1 MTKARAVAISGLVV
15 ATGALGGACGG
26 NTLSDAPRPDAPRP
40 DAPRQ
45 AVGVVKQGIAP
56 SGVTYTVTAIDP
68 ESRGQKPGEAF
79 CFEIATTNAAARMCA
94 PAPDG
99 DGLINGQPPRPAFA
113 LLGPDRFFAAIA
125 PKGVRTMRIKP
136 DGKAEAAAPSRSIDA
151 GVVGTLMFA
160 VVGGRPV
167 RSGDPSSSRDYQVEL
182 IDDQDRIVRTAV
194 VSDPGD

>member
-1 MTKARAVAISGLVV
+1 MSEAVCGRIRGCDGS
-15 ATGALGGACGG
+15 ALGSSRVELSRTDSCLTQVGELDDESEGGSDIRSGRSHGCARGRLRG
-26 NTLSDAPRPDAPRP
+26 NTLSDAPRPDAPPP

-45 AVGVVKQGIAP
+45 AVGVVKQGVAP

-94 PAPDG
+94 PAPDE

-125 PKGVRTMRIKP
+125 PP
-136 DGKAEAAAPSRSIDA
+136 
-151 GVVGTLMFA
+151 
-160 VVGGRPV
+160 GRP
-167 RSGDPSSSRDYQVEL
+167 
-182 IDDQDRIVRTAV
+182 DDEDQA
-194 VSDPGD
+194 

>member
-1 MTKARAVAISGLVV
+1 MTKARAVAMSGLVA

-26 NTLSDAPRPDAPRP
+26 NALSDAPPP

-45 AVGVVKQGIAP
+45 AVGVVEQGIAP

-68 ESRGQKPGEAF
+68 ESLGQKSGEAF
-79 CFEIATTNAAARMCA
+79 CFEIATTNAKARSCA
-94 PAPDG
+94 PAPDE
-99 DGLINGQPPRPAFA
+99 DGLINGQPPRPSFA
-113 LLGPDRFFAAIA
+113 LLGPDRFFAGIA

-136 DGKAEAAAPSRSIDA
+136 DGEGAAATSRSIDA
-151 GVVGTLMFA
+151 GVVGTLMFT

-167 RSGDPSSSRDYQVEL
+167 SSRDPSSSRDYQVEL
-182 IDDQDRIVRTAV
+182 IDDQNRIVRTVV